1 MIDSHCHLF
10 YDSLRNDF
18 LKIIERSKLN
28 NITSILSINTKPE
41 DFKTHFNLIKKY
53 KSIFISY
60 GQHPEYVDKENIIT
74 SKEII
79 TESNSNDKV
88 IGIGETGIDLFHSTN
103 NFKFQIKSFENH
115 IEASID
121 TKIPLIIHQRNS
133 ENEIIDIL
141 SNYKIGRA
149 HV

>member
-1 MIDSHCHLF
+1 M
-10 YDSLRNDF
+10 
-18 LKIIERSKLN
+18 
-28 NITSILSINTKPE
+28 SINTKPE
-41 DFKTHFNLIKKY
+41 DFKTHYNLIKKY

-60 GQHPEYVDKENIIT
+60 GQHPEYVDNKNIIS

-79 TESNSNDKV
+79 TMSNNNDRV
-88 IGIGETGIDLFHSTN
+88 VGIGETGIDLFHSTN

-141 SNYKIGRA
+141 SNYKNNSLSLVMHCLQDLKNLEIFVLIQIFIFRCQ
-149 HV
+149 V